1 MAWAS
6 QGSHMLAASW
16 GAGHRPPQE
25 PDAPGPICGSKVF
38 PSGDGATWPFSFLPP
53 APASLPSPKSRVP
66 GLCQQGA
73 GLHCP
78 SVTGHCGPE
87 WTSGLPQPPQPR
99 HLWSRATQRKESQDQ
114 GEAMLHCELAK
125 WQSGAL
131 LASPWPLRVTPEGPT
146 MPELPLPGRVC
157 SAEGQRVGHGP

>member
-1 MAWAS
+1 MLLGQSVAQRYFLQEMAPPGPSPSSLLHLPPSHLRS
-6 QGSHMLAASW
+6 QGFQGCVSKGPGCTVLLSQDTVAQN
-16 GAGHRPPQE
+16 GHLVCLNPHSQ
-25 PDAPGPICGSKVF
+25 GICGPVQL
-38 PSGDGATWPFSFLPP
+38 SG
-53 APASLPSPKSRVP
+53 
-66 GLCQQGA
+66 
-73 GLHCP
+73 
-78 SVTGHCGPE
+78 
-87 WTSGLPQPPQPR
+87 
-99 HLWSRATQRKESQDQ
+99 KESQDQ